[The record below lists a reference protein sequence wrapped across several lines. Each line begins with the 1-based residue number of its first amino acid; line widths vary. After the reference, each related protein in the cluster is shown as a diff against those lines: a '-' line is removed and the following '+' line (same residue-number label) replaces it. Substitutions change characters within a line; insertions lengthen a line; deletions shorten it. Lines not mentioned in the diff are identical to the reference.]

1 MEIKQPAEL
10 SHVLTMTH
18 RNLLK
23 MWHNPDN
30 VSDVVIQPII
40 FTLLFGYLFGGA
52 IAGSV
57 QAYLPMLVTGIL
69 IQSILNAASG
79 SGQQL
84 RENIPH

>member
-40 FTLLFGYLFGGA
+40 LPYY
-52 IAGSV
+52 SV
-57 QAYLPMLVTGIL
+57 TCLVGP
-69 IQSILNAASG
+69 
-79 SGQQL
+79 L
-84 RENIPH
+84 RAVSRPIYQC